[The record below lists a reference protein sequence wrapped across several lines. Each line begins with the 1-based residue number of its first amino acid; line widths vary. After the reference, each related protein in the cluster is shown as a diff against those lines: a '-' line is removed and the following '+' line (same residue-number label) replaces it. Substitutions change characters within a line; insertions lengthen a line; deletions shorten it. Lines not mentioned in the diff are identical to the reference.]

1 MFAIAVLR
9 LVKEAQLQHG
19 LRHDD
24 YQRYRYVCN
33 SFQITLFRNFLFFI
47 DYLTIVL
54 SVFVY
59 LPTLPPVISKTQK
72 VFSGFS

>member
-1 MFAIAVLR
+1 MFEIAVLR

-33 SFQITLFRNFLFFI
+33 SFQITLFRNFLFLLIILQLFYLFLFI
-47 DYLTIVL
+47 YPLYHL
-54 SVFVY
+54 
-59 LPTLPPVISKTQK
+59 
-72 VFSGFS
+72 